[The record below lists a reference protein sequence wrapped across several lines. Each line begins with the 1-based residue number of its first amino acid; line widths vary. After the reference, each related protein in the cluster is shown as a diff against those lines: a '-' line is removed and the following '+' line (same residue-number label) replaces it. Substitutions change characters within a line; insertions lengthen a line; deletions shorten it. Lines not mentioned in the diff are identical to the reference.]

1 MDKIEPTF
9 DAPIAGMSLTH
20 ELGARPW
27 QSPAQY
33 TNVDEVIQYYIEK
46 FQIEDAEKSLLDVL
60 ELGVPVS
67 IIANTLQLSS
77 VMEGVHSI
85 DTGLLVL
92 PVLMELIMY
101 IGDKNKVKY
110 DSGLKRGNTGVRNS
124 LVARAI
130 KEFKEEEGKEEP
142 AKEEQ
147 VMVEEPKGLM
157 ARRTES
163 GI

>member
-1 MDKIEPTF
+1 MEKIEPTF

-27 QSPAQY
+27 QKPSQY
-33 TNVDEVIQYYIEK
+33 TTVDEAVQYYIEK
-46 FQIEDAEKSLLDVL
+46 FQEVDSEKSLLDVL
-60 ELGVPVS
+60 VLGLPVS

-110 DSGLKRGNTGVRNS
+110 DSGLKRGNTGVRDS

-130 KEFKEEEGKEEP
+130 KEFKEEDGKEKPVE
-142 AKEEQ
+142 EEQ
-147 VMVEEPKGLM
+147 AMVEEPKGLM
-157 ARRTES
+157 ARRVQD
-163 GI
+163 GV

>member
-1 MDKIEPTF
+1 MDKIEPEF

-60 ELGVPVS
+60 EMGVPVS

-110 DSGLKRGNTGVRNS
+110 DSGLKRGNTGVRDS

-130 KEFKEEEGKEEP
+130 KEFKEEDGKEEP
-142 AKEEQ
+142 VKEEQ
-147 VMVEEPKGLM
+147 VMVNEPKGLM

>member
-1 MDKIEPTF
+1 MDKIEPEF

-60 ELGVPVS
+60 EMGVPVS

-110 DSGLKRGNTGVRNS
+110 DSGLKRGNTGVRDS
-124 LVARAI
+124 FVARAI
-130 KEFKEEEGKEEP
+130 KEFKEEEVKEEP

>member
-33 TNVDEVIQYYIEK
+33 SNVDEVIQYYIEK

-130 KEFKEEEGKEEP
+130 KEFKEEDGKEEP
-142 AKEEQ
+142 VKEEQ
-147 VMVEEPKGLM
+147 VMVNEPKGLM